1 MTAGPRS
8 NLRLWIDADGC
19 PVLAEARRI
28 AARHGAP
35 VTVVGGPSAR
45 HGQES
50 SEGYEVVV
58 VGTASEAADDYIAG
72 RAAPGEIVL
81 TDDLLLADRCLKAG
95 AAALSSRGV
104 IFTPDGIGALLA
116 RREIGKFLREI
127 GETSG
132 GPQPFGSGFRSRFKH
147 ALHELMERLERESR
161 RPPGA

>member
-1 MTAGPRS
+1 MTSRPRS
-8 NLRLWIDADGC
+8 PLRLWIDADGC

-35 VTVVGGPSAR
+35 VTVVAGPSAR

-58 VGTASEAADDYIAG
+58 VGTASEAADDYIASH
-72 RAAPGEIVL
+72 ATPGEIVL

-95 AAALSSRGV
+95 AAVLSSRGV
-104 IFTPDGIGALLA
+104 VFTPDSIGALLA
-116 RREIGKFLREI
+116 RREIGKFLREV

-132 GPQPFGSGFRSRFKH
+132 GPRPYDSGFRSRLKH
-147 ALHELMERLERESR
+147 ALHELMERVKRAAHS
-161 RPPGA
+161 GA

>member
-1 MTAGPRS
+1 MTSPRAH
-8 NLRLWIDADGC
+8 LRLWIDADGC

-35 VTVVGGPSAR
+35 VTVVAGPAAR

-58 VGTASEAADDYIAG
+58 VGTASEAADDYIASH
-72 RAAPGEIVL
+72 AMPGEIVL

-95 AAALSSRGV
+95 AAVLSSRGV
-104 IFTPDGIGALLA
+104 VFTPDSIGALLA
-116 RREIGKFLREI
+116 RREIGKFLREV

-132 GPQPFGSGFRSRFKH
+132 GPRPFDSGFRSRFKH
-147 ALHELMERLERESR
+147 ALHELMERVKRAAH
-161 RPPGA
+161 PGGA